1 MRKLLVILLP
11 FILTS
16 CSLYAQTYVG
26 IKHGISLWLTKTGYG
41 RGSLSFSERQTAA
54 YDKGITSRTTLS
66 PKFVLEESLLYYTYK
81 ETGINNAE
89 DVLELKNS
97 IQYDVTYPLLGYM
110 FPILKHTKTYVGL
123 SIAPRIHILRSSEE
137 LTDNNQTFYSCLL
150 GFSYTHIIPLS
161 KNIFVQSQYI
171 FEMKP
176 LDNHK
181 IYTGNVP
188 LDNRRISWNTSL
200 IFKL

>member
-1 MRKLLVILLP
+1 MRKLLVILIS

-16 CSLYAQTYVG
+16 CSIHAQTYVG

-41 RGSLSFSERQTAA
+41 RGSISFSDRQTAT
-54 YDKGITSRTTLS
+54 YDKGITSRITLS
-66 PKFVLEESLLYYTYK
+66 PKFALEESLLYYTYE

-89 DVLELKNS
+89 DVLELKNN
-97 IQYDVTYPLLGYM
+97 IQYDVTYPLLGYI
-110 FPILKHTKTYVGL
+110 FPVLRNTKTYVGI
-123 SIAPRIHILRSSEE
+123 SVAPRMHILKNRKE
-137 LTDNNQTFYSCLL
+137 LTDSKGIFYSCLL

-161 KNIFVQSQYI
+161 KNIFVQSQYV

-181 IYTGNVP
+181 VYTGNVP